1 MISVVNVTKRFGDY
15 IAVNNLSF
23 DVNAG
28 DIVGFLGPNGAGK
41 STTMKMLTGFLRAD
55 SGSITV
61 DGLDID
67 KDPQAIQTKLGY
79 LPEGAPAYS
88 DMTVFQMLHFIADI
102 RGLTGALKRSRLA
115 EVIARVELQH
125 VLDKTIE
132 QLSKGFKRRVGIAQA
147 ILHDPEILI
156 LDEPTDGL
164 DPNQKHQVRELIRS
178 LSQDKLVIV
187 STHILEEVAAV
198 CNRALIIAGGRKL
211 FDDTPQALQRRSRY
225 FEAVSMRFAE
235 PLAESSVAELVGGFD
250 FEVGDRHHT
259 VTVFP
264 QEGDA
269 GTLRDTLAARLTAQ
283 ALAPLALYTEQGRLD
298 EVFRSLTAE
307 EVTP

>member
-23 DVNAG
+23 EVNAG

-55 SGSITV
+55 SGTITV
-61 DGLDID
+61 DGLDIARE
-67 KDPQAIQTKLGY
+67 PQAIQSKLGY
-79 LPEGAPAYS
+79 LPEGAPAYG

-115 EVIARVELQH
+115 EVIARVELQQ

-198 CNRALIIAGGRKL
+198 CNRALIIAGGQKL

-250 FEVGDRHHT
+250 FEVGERQHT

-269 GTLRDTLAARLTAQ
+269 GTLRATLAARLTAQ

-298 EVFRSLTAE
+298 EVFRTLTAE